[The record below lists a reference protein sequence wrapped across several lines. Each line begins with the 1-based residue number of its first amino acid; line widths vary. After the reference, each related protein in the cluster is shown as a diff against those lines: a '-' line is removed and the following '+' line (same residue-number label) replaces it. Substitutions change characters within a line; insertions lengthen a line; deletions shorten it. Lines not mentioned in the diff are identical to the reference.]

1 MKLTMKDL
9 DVDSYIATFER
20 LAAAAKWDVS
30 AEGTIDRFTRGLRD
44 NIHRRVINRDKEPV
58 TWNDWKDAARAEV
71 HKVRKT
77 ISAGLDFG
85 N

>member
-30 AEGTIDRFTRGLRD
+30 AKGTIDRFTRGLRD
-44 NIHRRVINRDKEPV
+44 NIHRRVINRDKEPI
-58 TWNDWKDAARAEV
+58 TWDNWKDAA
-71 HKVRKT
+71 
-77 ISAGLDFG
+77 
-85 N
+85 